1 MNILTPNALGEL
13 HNMFLNAAMREVGAG
28 ESLNPNGE
36 CKDHMSFFLP
46 SQKYGANIRINPDGG
61 VDVRLLNEPLA
72 GWSGRAS
79 WDLVHLTISPSGK
92 GVRIFHGEEDGTFLV
107 LETLDAKGLI
117 KLLVT
122 QYPEELHYLTKL
134 INGSDNV

>member
-1 MNILTPNALGEL
+1 MNILTSNTLGEL
-13 HNMFLNAAMREVGAG
+13 HNMFFTAALGETGAG
-28 ESLNPNGE
+28 ELLNFNGE
-36 CKDHMSFFLP
+36 YKERMSFFLP
-46 SQKYGANIRINPDGG
+46 SQKYGANIHINPDGG